1 MSKPKP
7 MNFRAA
13 FCCGSGKIPILFD
26 NNIRKRKTEKRRAG
40 MDIFFCKYQVFSK
53 IKKERRTGYG
63 TYITC
68 KKEEKVPETAEKRTE
83 ALSGTGDSSVSE
95 R

>member
-1 MSKPKP
+1 
-7 MNFRAA
+7 
-13 FCCGSGKIPILFD
+13 
-26 NNIRKRKTEKRRAG
+26 